1 MSLLSS
7 ENYVFVFINIFEGS
21 NLISFCSTS
30 PNVYCTNLYTDDSP
44 VFQAIVYVHRLV
56 SVLSSF
62 FHYAV
67 YLTFVCSKFLLA

>member
-44 VFQAIVYVHRLV
+44 VFKAIISLY
-56 SVLSSF
+56 S
-62 FHYAV
+62 
-67 YLTFVCSKFLLA
+67 